1 MIPVHV
7 VGCNRRRTASTG
19 MNDQSSRSH
28 AVVLIELTQKDTE
41 RGGSKTG
48 RLYMVDLAGSEKVSK
63 TGADG
68 ETLEEAK
75 NINKSLSALGL
86 VIMNLTDGGKGG
98 HIPYRDSKLTRIL
111 QESLGGNSR
120 TTIIVCCSPSSYNE
134 MESLSSLQFAKRAKK
149 IKNKARVNVEY
160 SAAEL
165 TKQLEAAKN
174 EIRKLAKRLAAY
186 EQELRVWRNGGTV
199 APEDRAQL
207 LEDSEGTSSL
217 VDDMEAFG
225 SATMP
230 GVSAAGS
237 GSVGR
242 TESDLPEE
250 ERDAFMNRES
260 ELLDLLD
267 EKDEE
272 IRTLERENM
281 ELAQEKVTITKLAAE
296 SFHLQQAMKVKDEQI
311 ANLQEDNDTFEM
323 TVETLVNINVEHQ
336 TENERLKR
344 ENDAHGSTLATRSD
358 VSKKQFQKVEAMIA
372 ALCTMKPGG
381 RQLPATPGT
390 ESGTALD
397 MAVAKVRGFIN
408 QLFKQQEDLANAH
421 ASSSG
426 ANDEQSAEIEVLTR
440 MVKAEHLKA
449 EQTEKRFK
457 ACVNEIAQY
466 EVRFLSIFGNV
477 SSSLSRA
484 LSLDDTL
491 FVRGSRAPL
500 TCSRSL
506 Y

>member
-1 MIPVHV
+1 M
-7 VGCNRRRTASTG
+7 
-19 MNDQSSRSH
+19 
-28 AVVLIELTQKDTE
+28 
-41 RGGSKTG
+41 
-48 RLYMVDLAGSEKVSK
+48 
-63 TGADG
+63 
-68 ETLEEAK
+68 
-75 NINKSLSALGL
+75 
-86 VIMNLTDGGKGG
+86 
-98 HIPYRDSKLTRIL
+98 
-111 QESLGGNSR
+111 
-120 TTIIVCCSPSSYNE
+120 
-134 MESLSSLQFAKRAKK
+134 
-149 IKNKARVNVEY
+149 
-160 SAAEL
+160 
-165 TKQLEAAKN
+165 
-174 EIRKLAKRLAAY
+174 
-186 EQELRVWRNGGTV
+186 

-466 EVRFLSIFGNV
+466 EVRFLSIFGMF
-477 SSSLSRA
+477 LFRA
-484 LSLDDTL
+484 
-491 FVRGSRAPL
+491 
-500 TCSRSL
+500 RSL
-506 Y
+506 